1 MDAVYDDK
9 SSHVSKEEFI
19 AYAQTRMEYSDAFV
33 ILPDDVWN
41 SFDEDGDDSLSVT
54 EFMSAVDLFDLGKIK
69 GTPWLVYSLQETK
82 HLTDFY
88 VNDESSSSSN
98 DEYTAIALAP
108 NADTTMPISNALWQ
122 SWYEDVMTNYSSFSF
137 ASPNSY
143 TESGGPVT
151 MGVTDAPEMASAFIP
166 LVARTSANA
175 VQIAFNKDA
184 ESTKTSGFD
193 ALLSTYF
200 PSSSAISDC
209 PRD

>member
-1 MDAVYDDK
+1 
-9 SSHVSKEEFI
+9 
-19 AYAQTRMEYSDAFV
+19 MEYSDAFV

-69 GTPWLVYSLQETK
+69 GTPWLVYSLQETEY
-82 HLTDFY
+82 LTDFY

-98 DEYTAIALAP
+98 DEYPAIALAP
-108 NADTTMPISNALWQ
+108 NADTTMPNSNSLWQ
-122 SWYEDVMTNYSSFSF
+122 TWYEDVMTNSSSFPSLLRIVTG
-137 ASPNSY
+137 A
-143 TESGGPVT
+143 TVT
-151 MGVTDAPEMASAFIP
+151 MGVTDAPETASAFIP

-175 VQIAFNKDA
+175 VQIVFNKDA

-200 PSSSAISDC
+200 PSTAANLTVRARLHKSTTSCTFLKLPTKVTISSEKSIH
-209 PRD
+209 

>member
-1 MDAVYDDK
+1 M
-9 SSHVSKEEFI
+9 
-19 AYAQTRMEYSDAFV
+19 
-33 ILPDDVWN
+33 
-41 SFDEDGDDSLSVT
+41 
-54 EFMSAVDLFDLGKIK
+54 
-69 GTPWLVYSLQETK
+69 
-82 HLTDFY
+82 
-88 VNDESSSSSN
+88 NDESSSSSN

-108 NADTTMPISNALWQ
+108 NADTTMPISNTLWQ

-151 MGVTDAPEMASAFIP
+151 MGVTDAPETASAFIP

-175 VQIAFNKDA
+175 VQIVFNKDA

-200 PSSSAISDC
+200 PSTAAYLTVRATEQIDDVVHIFNVEDQGNDTEQSEVKVPIKHLGVA
-209 PRD
+209 RQ